1 LVKNEPIL
9 SGMMI
14 ECYITYTTLPDDR
27 EVTRVAYGT
36 FATAEQAEAWAKN
49 LQGETVILPVYT
61 PAFNRG

>member
-1 LVKNEPIL
+1 MVTIEPTL

-36 FATAEQAEAWAKN
+36 FATAAQAEAWAKN